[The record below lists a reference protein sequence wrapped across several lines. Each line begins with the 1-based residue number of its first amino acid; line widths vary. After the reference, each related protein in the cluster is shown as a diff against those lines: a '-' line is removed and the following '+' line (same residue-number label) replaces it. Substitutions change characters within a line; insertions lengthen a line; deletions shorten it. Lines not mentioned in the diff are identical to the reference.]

1 MDIEFT
7 SSPQFIE
14 SALEHLMASQVTP
27 RDRFLFLV
35 WSFNVKIRHKS
46 GICTLEAVTHYQS

>member
-27 RDRFLFLV
+27 RDRVFIFGL
-35 WSFNVKIRHKS
+35 SFNVKIRHKS